1 LSIGFAEQDVSPKLD
16 GKRPVY
22 LAGFGQNRKATKI
35 NDPIMSRAVVLS
47 DAKTKIALVSV
58 DVVGLFNDVA
68 MEVRKQLKGYDYIC
82 VSSTHNHEGPDTMG
96 LWGSSPFN
104 SGIDPDYMTFLH
116 KEIARTIEA
125 ADKVRQPATAKI
137 GTIKAPELLTD
148 NRKPYVKADELVA
161 LQFFGKENKP
171 IGILVQWN
179 CHPETLDSKNTHLS
193 ADYVGYTVKE
203 LQKTH
208 GCAVAYFTGVVGGL
222 MTSLDVPVKNA
233 KGELLKDGT
242 FEKTE
247 EYGKLVAQAATKAL
261 KSSQPVEL
269 TPFEIRTTDI
279 HLPVQ
284 NRLYQLGWRAGV
296 LKRTMYIWED
306 NPFPK
311 APQEGKDLSKPC
323 GIKTEIGY
331 LKLGELEVAII
342 PGEIYPELV
351 LGKVEDPV
359 DPGADFP
366 EAPVEPHVYQHFKAK
381 YRMVIGLGN
390 DEIGYIIPKR
400 QWDAKAPYCYGLK
413 KDQYGEENSIGPDA
427 APLLMKAFADL
438 VNGKK

>member
-1 LSIGFAEQDVSPKLD
+1 
-16 GKRPVY
+16 
-22 LAGFGQNRKATKI
+22 
-35 NDPIMSRAVVLS
+35 M
-47 DAKTKIALVSV
+47 
-58 DVVGLFNDVA
+58 
-68 MEVRKQLKGYDYIC
+68 
-82 VSSTHNHEGPDTMG
+82 
-96 LWGSSPFN
+96 
-104 SGIDPDYMTFLH
+104 
-116 KEIARTIEA
+116 
-125 ADKVRQPATAKI
+125 
-137 GTIKAPELLTD
+137 
-148 NRKPYVKADELVA
+148 
-161 LQFFGKENKP
+161 
-171 IGILVQWN
+171 
-179 CHPETLDSKNTHLS
+179 
-193 ADYVGYTVKE
+193 GYTVKDLE
-203 LQKTH
+203 KTH

-351 LGKVEDPV
+351 LGKVEDPF

-366 EAPVEPHVYQHFKAK
+366 DAPVEPHVYQHFKAK